1 MMIKKIACLVFTFAM
16 ASAIVKAQQP
26 EQPLLT
32 LKDAVEIALKNNY
45 NIKLSQN
52 NSTIASNNVTAGNA
66 GMLPQ
71 LNGNFTDNNSRQ
83 STKQTLNTG
92 KYNNI
97 NAHNSNN
104 SYGVNLNWTIFDGF
118 GMFANYD
125 QLKQL
130 DKLGVLRLQDTV
142 QRTVASVINTYY
154 DLISQNE
161 QVKALKGAIDISRTQ
176 LRIATDKFNVGRASR
191 LDVLNAQVN
200 LNTDTGNL
208 IIQYQL
214 FKSTKIQLN
223 QLLIRDLQTDFS
235 VADTIVVDDKLIL
248 ADVLNNAQLQN
259 PGILSA
265 QINQRL
271 AEINLKQVRSTRYPQ
286 VGLTSGYVF
295 TNSKTPA
302 GFTISQ
308 NAHGLNYG
316 LTASI
321 NIFDGFNQNRREKNA
336 KIQIDNAGI
345 AAKQTKLNIES
356 QINSLFVAYLSGLD
370 LVKLEEAN
378 VNLNKKNLDITLDKY
393 KLGNITPL
401 EVREAQRNYLDAQ
414 SKFFAA
420 QYQSKQAEIML
431 KQITNSINIQ

>member
-1 MMIKKIACLVFTFAM
+1 MIKKITCLVFGFAM
-16 ASAIVKAQQP
+16 VSTIALAQQDA
-26 EQPLLT
+26 PLLT

-52 NSTIASNNVTAGNA
+52 NSTIASNNVTLGNA
-66 GMLPQ
+66 GVLPQ
-71 LNGNFTDNNSRQ
+71 LTGNFSDNNSRQ
-83 STKQTLNTG
+83 STKQTLSTG
-92 KYNNI
+92 KDNNI

-118 GMFANYD
+118 NMFATYD

-142 QRTVASVINTYY
+142 QRTVANVVNTYY

-161 QVKALKGAIDISRTQ
+161 QIKALKGAIGISHTQ

-223 QLLIRDLQTDFS
+223 QLLIRDLQSDFS
-235 VADTIVVDDKLIL
+235 VADTIVVDDKLTL

-286 VGLTSGYVF
+286 VGVTSGYVF

-302 GFTISQ
+302 GFTVSQ
-308 NAHGLNYG
+308 NVHGFNYG

>member
-16 ASAIVKAQQP
+16 ASAIAKAQQP

>member
-1 MMIKKIACLVFTFAM
+1 MIKKIACLVFTFAM

>member
-1 MMIKKIACLVFTFAM
+1 MMIKKITCLVFGFAM
-16 ASAIVKAQQP
+16 VSTIALAQQDA
-26 EQPLLT
+26 PLLT

-52 NSTIASNNVTAGNA
+52 NSTIASNNVTLGNA
-66 GMLPQ
+66 GVLPQ
-71 LNGNFTDNNSRQ
+71 LTGNFSDNNSRQ
-83 STKQTLNTG
+83 STKQTLSTG
-92 KYNNI
+92 KDNNI

-118 GMFANYD
+118 NMFATYD

-142 QRTVASVINTYY
+142 QRTVANVVNTYY

-161 QVKALKGAIDISRTQ
+161 QIKALKGAIGISHTQ

-223 QLLIRDLQTDFS
+223 QLLIRDLQSDFS
-235 VADTIVVDDKLIL
+235 VADTIVVDDKLTL

-286 VGLTSGYVF
+286 VGVTSGYVF

-302 GFTISQ
+302 GFTVSQ
-308 NAHGLNYG
+308 NVHGFNYG

>member
-1 MMIKKIACLVFTFAM
+1 MMIKKITCLVFGLAM
-16 ASAIVKAQQP
+16 VSTIALAQQDA
-26 EQPLLT
+26 PLLT

-52 NSTIASNNVTAGNA
+52 NSTIASNNVTLGNA
-66 GMLPQ
+66 GILPVVTGDF
-71 LNGNFTDNNSRQ
+71 NDNNSRQ
-83 STKQTLNTG
+83 TTKQTRNDGTV
-92 KYNNI
+92 NNI
-97 NAHNSNN
+97 RNAKNSNN
-104 SYGVNLNWTIFDGF
+104 NYGVNLNWTIFDGF
-118 GMFANYD
+118 AMFANYD
-125 QLKQL
+125 QLKQV
-130 DKLGVLRLQDTV
+130 DKLGVLQLQDTV
-142 QRTVASVINTYY
+142 QRTVASVIDTYY
-154 DLISQNE
+154 NLISQNE
-161 QVKALKGAIDISRTQ
+161 QIKALKGAIDISRTQ
-176 LRIATDKFNVGRASR
+176 LRIANDKFAVGRASR
-191 LDVLNAQVN
+191 LEVLNAQVN

-208 IIQYQL
+208 VIQYQQ
-214 FKSTKIQLN
+214 FRTAKIQLN

-235 VADTIVVDDKLIL
+235 VVDTIVVDEKLAL

-259 PGILSA
+259 PAILSA

-271 AEINLKQVRSTRYPQ
+271 AEINLKQVRATRYPQ
-286 VGLTSGYVF
+286 VGLTSGYTF

-302 GFTISQ
+302 GFTLSQ
-308 NAHGLNYG
+308 NVHGFNYG

-321 NIFDGFNQNRREKNA
+321 NIFNGFNQNRREKNA
-336 KIQIDNAGI
+336 KIQIDNASI
-345 AAKQTKLNIES
+345 NAKQTKLNIES

-420 QYQSKQAEIML
+420 QYQSKQAEVML
-431 KQITNSINIQ
+431 KQITNSINIK